1 MKIILQEGNGTV
13 ITYYIFRNLTLA
25 GLKIASAFQIS
36 LDDQIFIAV
45 EFLQMMKYQVIEN
58 NW

>member
-25 GLKIASAFQIS
+25 GLKIVSAFQIS